1 MLYFFYGLAGSGK
14 TYVGQWFAREYHY
27 HFEDADQWL
36 TTEMQEA
43 IRKSEPFTQV
53 MRDHYFEIIIT
64 NIKLLQ
70 MRYPNLVISQAC
82 YKEKNRQQLRDAFT
96 DIQFILIEAQ
106 KSVLVNRLLIRKNEA
121 TLEYA
126 NQITRQFEPPV
137 GNDIR
142 INNDI
147 DNDDAYLRDQF
158 QQARKELLPQMIL
171 QEESQL
177 IKSMALFESPV
188 FHTISKSS
196 ATIDKSAHTDQMAK
210 QIEFNTA
217 LARSRNISN
226 IQ

>member
-14 TYVGQWFAREYHY
+14 TYVGQWFAREYHF

-36 TTEMQEA
+36 TTEMQAA
-43 IRKSEPFTQV
+43 ISNSVPFTQA

-64 NIKLLQ
+64 NIKSLQ
-70 MRYPNLVISQAC
+70 KRFPNLVISQAC

-96 DIQFILIEAQ
+96 DLQFILIEAQ
-106 KSVLVNRLLIRKNEA
+106 KSVLVNRLLIRKSEA

-137 GNDIR
+137 GNVIR

-158 QQARKELLPQMIL
+158 EHIRQELQPQLML

-177 IKSMALFESPV
+177 IKSMALFGSPI
-188 FHTISKSS
+188 FHTIPKSS
-196 ATIDKSAHTDQMAK
+196 SSIDKAAHTDQMAK
-210 QIEFNTA
+210 QIEFHTA